1 MIDYG
6 TGSGVLAVAALLLGA
21 GQAVGTDVDPLAVK
35 AAAQNARLNGV
46 EEKLQVLVCSAS
58 AEEREEPLAAAA
70 AAAAGAAEAAPAA
83 AGLQE
88 PQDEQAKQQAQQQLF
103 DVTVANILQVWP
115 THQRCSAR
123 GTSDPPHSLTFPSP
137 HMPFPPAGPPAAAG
151 PPPGWLHPPRRPPGA
166 VWRAAGAGGSR
177 GGRLHPLVRGVP
189 GGKRGPLG
197 AGHSGAAAVA
207 VRGGGIVAAEVQVLP
222 AGAGCRPQGP
232 AASAPAGA
240 QPAAPSLSPPGG
252 CQPGS
257 SPGGRAMLRGGLGS
271 APPAAAPQS
280 PRTPV

>member
-88 PQDEQAKQQAQQQLF
+88 PQD
-103 DVTVANILQVWP
+103 
-115 THQRCSAR
+115 
-123 GTSDPPHSLTFPSP
+123 
-137 HMPFPPAGPPAAAG
+137 
-151 PPPGWLHPPRRPPGA
+151 
-166 VWRAAGAGGSR
+166 
-177 GGRLHPLVRGVP
+177 
-189 GGKRGPLG
+189 
-197 AGHSGAAAVA
+197 
-207 VRGGGIVAAEVQVLP
+207 
-222 AGAGCRPQGP
+222 
-232 AASAPAGA
+232 
-240 QPAAPSLSPPGG
+240 
-252 CQPGS
+252 
-257 SPGGRAMLRGGLGS
+257 
-271 APPAAAPQS
+271 
-280 PRTPV
+280 